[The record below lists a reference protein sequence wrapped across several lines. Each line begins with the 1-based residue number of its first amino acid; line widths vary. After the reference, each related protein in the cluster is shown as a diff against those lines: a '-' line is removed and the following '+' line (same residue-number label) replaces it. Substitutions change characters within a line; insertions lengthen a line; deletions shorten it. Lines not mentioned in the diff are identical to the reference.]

1 MSIPLSCLPFLP
13 ISFLSVSINSNA
25 FVTHSLSPYISPTA
39 ASVYPS
45 LPTLPSLSSFSHSLT
60 LSLSLTHSRCP
71 FRSGRRQI
79 ALNRN
84 IVCFRALKLISS
96 SLPSFVNISWTFF
109 YYFPPSQPVSQPS
122 QINHHS
128 PSTRTTSTLQCFSI
142 YISTILQSKPS
153 YYCFVVPLL
162 FLSQAQTY
170 S

>member
-84 IVCFRALKLISS
+84 IVCFRAVKLISS

-109 YYFPPSQPVSQPS
+109 IIFLPTRLPTVSNQS
-122 QINHHS
+122 SLSLNQNDQYI
-128 PSTRTTSTLQCFSI
+128 TVFQYI
-142 YISTILQSKPS
+142 YIYSLTIEISL
-153 YYCFVVPLL
+153 LL
-162 FLSQAQTY
+162 FRRALAVFVAGADV
-170 S
+170 

>member
-84 IVCFRALKLISS
+84 IVCFRAVKLISS

-109 YYFPPSQPVSQPS
+109 IIFLPTRLPTVSNQS
-122 QINHHS
+122 SLSLNQNDQYI
-128 PSTRTTSTLQCFSI
+128 TVFQYI
-142 YISTILQSKPS
+142 YIYNLTIETFL
-153 YYCFVVPLL
+153 LL
-162 FLSQAQTY
+162 FRRALAVFVAGADV
-170 S
+170 